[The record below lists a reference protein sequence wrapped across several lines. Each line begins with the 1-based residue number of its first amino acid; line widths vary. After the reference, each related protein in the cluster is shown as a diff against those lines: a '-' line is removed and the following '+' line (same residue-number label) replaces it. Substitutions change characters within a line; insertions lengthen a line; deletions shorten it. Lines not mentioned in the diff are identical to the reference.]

1 MSPIRALIV
10 DDEPLAR
17 RALRS
22 LLADDPSVDLVGE
35 ASDGPEAIAA
45 LHRLHPELVFLDI
58 RLPGASG
65 LEVLERSQ
73 TDARV
78 IFTTAHDDYAIAA
91 FELGAIDYLRKPF
104 GRERLLRAVARAR
117 PQVLAARARSAELSS
132 KRAAATPGTPLAEQL
147 RYAGEPERPRR
158 RIFVREEGAV
168 VPLRCEEIV
177 RCASDG
183 DYVIVH
189 ARGREFPVYLNL
201 ADLAQ
206 QLDPE
211 QFVRV
216 HRSHLVNLDHV
227 ASVAPHDA
235 SRLAV
240 TMKDASRVIASRSGT
255 QLLRR
260 RYR

>member
-1 MSPIRALIV
+1 MTAPIRALIV

-17 RALRS
+17 RALQA
-22 LLADDPSVDLVGE
+22 LLELDNSVLVVGE
-35 ASDGPEAIAA
+35 ARDGKEALDA
-45 LHRLHPELVFLDI
+45 LTRLQPELIFLDI
-58 RLPGASG
+58 RLPGLSG
-65 LEVLERSQ
+65 IEVLERTQ
-73 TDARV
+73 ADVRV

-104 GRERLLRAVARAR
+104 GRERLARAIARAR
-117 PQVLAARARSAELSS
+117 PQVYAARRPHPVGASLS
-132 KRAAATPGTPLAEQL
+132 EQL
-147 RYAGEPERPRR
+147 RYAGDTSVPRT
-158 RIFVREEGAV
+158 RIFVRDQGTV
-168 VPLRCEEIV
+168 LPLRCDEIV
-177 RCASDG
+177 RCESDG

-189 ARGREFPVYLNL
+189 ARGRQFPVYLNL
-201 ADLAQ
+201 GDLAQ

-235 SRLAV
+235 TRVALSL
-240 TMKDASRVIASRSGT
+240 KDGSLVVASRAGT